1 MRLIEVLPDYY
12 DDNETMQEIQGNL
25 SQESDNLEDDLANT
39 LKEIYWTSATGKGLL
54 SRHERIFGIIPDAGK
69 SDRYRREKISAKAA
83 GAATTLVALIR
94 NIAESYTNA
103 AVEIKEDNPRYRAT
117 VRFTGTSGIPGNIKD
132 IKESIEEAIPC
143 HIRILYEYIF
153 NTYGA
158 VGTFTHEQLAAFTHY
173 KIRNGHLKTRIMEMG
188 TYQHIEL
195 GQLTHDQITKGDLPN
210 GN

>member
-1 MRLIEVLPDYY
+1 MRLIAVLPDYY

-25 SQESDNLEDDLANT
+25 SQESDNLEDGLANT

-117 VRFTGTSGIPGNIKD
+117 VRFTGT
-132 IKESIEEAIPC
+132 
-143 HIRILYEYIF
+143 
-153 NTYGA
+153 
-158 VGTFTHEQLAAFTHY
+158 
-173 KIRNGHLKTRIMEMG
+173 LKTSKRVSKKRFHAISGYCMSIFSTLMELLEPSRMNSLLHLLIIRFEMD
-188 TYQHIEL
+188 T
-195 GQLTHDQITKGDLPN
+195 
-210 GN
+210 

>member
-1 MRLIEVLPDYY
+1 MREYSELSL
-12 DDNETMQEIQGNL
+12 MQENQIV
-25 SQESDNLEDDLANT
+25 
-39 LKEIYWTSATGKGLL
+39 TGEKK
-54 SRHERIFGIIPDAGK
+54 FQQK
-69 SDRYRREKISAKAA
+69 RR

-103 AVEIKEDNPRYRAT
+103 AVEIKEDNPKYRAK

-143 HIRILYEYIF
+143 HIRLLYEYIF